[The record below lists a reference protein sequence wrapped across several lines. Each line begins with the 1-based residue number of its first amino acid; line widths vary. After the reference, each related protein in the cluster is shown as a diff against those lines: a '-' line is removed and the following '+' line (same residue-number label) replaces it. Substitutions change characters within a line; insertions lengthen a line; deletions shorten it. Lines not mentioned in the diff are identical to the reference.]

1 MSVTIFKLMSIRIFQ
16 CLCCPCVC
24 LCVCFC
30 PFCRLDWPNLS
41 LVFEIFGW
49 SSLLRMKAALGC
61 ISMLRCERN
70 GFQAV

>member
-1 MSVTIFKLMSIRIFQ
+1 MSVTISNW
-16 CLCCPCVC
+16 CLSEYFNASVVLVCVC
-24 LCVCFC
+24 VFVFALFVV
-30 PFCRLDWPNLS
+30 LIGLS